1 MLCTRSNH
9 EIILIASVDRATL
22 HGRAIAAAI
31 FACLLLSGCTAEEQ
45 AKLDDSK
52 CQSYGAKPGSPG
64 YFQCR
69 TQLETE
75 RNPPPPLAPVITPPA
90 ILDPHR

>member
-1 MLCTRSNH
+1 MP
-9 EIILIASVDRATL
+9 
-22 HGRAIAAAI
+22 GRAIAGAI

-52 CQSYGAKPGSPG
+52 CQSSGAKPGSPG

-75 RNPPPPLAPVITPPA
+75 RNPLPPPAPVIMPPVA
-90 ILDPHR
+90 PGQH

>member
-1 MLCTRSNH
+1 M
-9 EIILIASVDRATL
+9 
-22 HGRAIAAAI
+22 HGRAIAGAI
-31 FACLLLSGCTAEEQ
+31 FACLLLSGCVTADEQ

-69 TQLETE
+69 TRLEAE
-75 RNPPPPLAPVITPPA
+75 RNPTPPSAPVISPPA
-90 ILDPHR
+90 ILEPQR

>member
-1 MLCTRSNH
+1 M
-9 EIILIASVDRATL
+9 
-22 HGRAIAAAI
+22 RAIAVTI

-52 CQSYGAKPGSPG
+52 CQTYGAPGSPG

-75 RNPPPPLAPVITPPA
+75 RDPPPPPAPVIMPPVA
-90 ILDPHR
+90 PGQH

>member
-1 MLCTRSNH
+1 
-9 EIILIASVDRATL
+9 L
-22 HGRAIAAAI
+22 HGRAIVGAI
-31 FACLLLSGCTAEEQ
+31 FACLLLSGCVTAEEQ

-75 RNPPPPLAPVITPPA
+75 PIKPVILLGQTRLGHIHPPTKLA
-90 ILDPHR
+90 G